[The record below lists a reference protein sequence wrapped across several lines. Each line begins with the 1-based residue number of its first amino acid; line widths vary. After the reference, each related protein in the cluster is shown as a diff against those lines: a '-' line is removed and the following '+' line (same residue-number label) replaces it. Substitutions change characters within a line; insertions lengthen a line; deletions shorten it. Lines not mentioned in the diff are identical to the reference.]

1 MTMTEHPH
9 SASRNPHRASLEF
22 IRPAQTG
29 ITHGY
34 LVETAL
40 SPTRGGLPLSAN
52 LAQALTLE
60 AHRPRRIHARSH
72 AIDNGYTPK
81 RCFNTLYTALHHDAA
96 LPINPPRLSNGFA
109 LRTQILPDPLPL
121 WSRRSTA
128 ASACVKRRIW
138 DITIIAVS
146 FFGHL

>member
-1 MTMTEHPH
+1 MTMTERPY

-60 AHRPRRIHARSH
+60 AHQPRRIHARSH

-96 LPINPPRLSNGFA
+96 LPINPPGFLVDLPCARKFCQTPCHCGHGDRLLH
-109 LRTQILPDPLPL
+109 LRE
-121 WSRRSTA
+121 S
-128 ASACVKRRIW
+128 SAE
-138 DITIIAVS
+138 
-146 FFGHL
+146 